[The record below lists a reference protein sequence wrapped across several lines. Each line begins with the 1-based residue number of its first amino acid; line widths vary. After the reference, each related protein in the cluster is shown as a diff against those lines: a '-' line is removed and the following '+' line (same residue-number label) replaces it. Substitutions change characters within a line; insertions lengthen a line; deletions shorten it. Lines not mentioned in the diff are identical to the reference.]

1 MNSTIELIR
10 AKANTKVTI
19 EDPKLGKL
27 DWTLRPIP
35 AYDLLENFDLFTNIP
50 KEEAL
55 DKDEFTEKDAKQI
68 KNSIFPIMRI
78 ILPACSVEPIV
89 TVNSDDPSLKDGTGI
104 HMRDLPFNVVV
115 SLFNEIIKLTGLGEG
130 MEEARKKLQAQIS
143 PKA

>member
-1 MNSTIELIR
+1 MNPTIEAIR

-27 DWTLRPIP
+27 EWTLRPIP

-50 KEEAL
+50 KESDLE
-55 DKDEFTEKDAKQI
+55 KTEFSNAEAKQV

-78 ILPACSVEPIV
+78 ILPACAVEPKV
-89 TVNSDDPSLKDGTGI
+89 TVNSEDPSLKDGTGI

-115 SLFNEIIKLTGLGEG
+115 ALFNEIIKLTGLTEG
-130 MEEARKKLQAQIS
+130 MEETRKKLQAQIS

>member
-1 MNSTIELIR
+1 MNPTIAAIR
-10 AKANTKVTI
+10 EKANTTVTI

-27 DWTLRPIP
+27 EWTLRPIP

-50 KEEAL
+50 KEEDL
-55 DKDEFTEKDAKQI
+55 DKTEFSANEAKQV

-78 ILPACSVEPIV
+78 ILPACSVSPKV
-89 TVNSDDPSLKDGTGI
+89 TVNSEDPCLKDDTGI

-130 MEEARKKLQAQIS
+130 MEETRKKLQAQIS

>member
-1 MNSTIELIR
+1 MNPTIEAIR

-27 DWTLRPIP
+27 EWTLRPIP

-55 DKDEFTEKDAKQI
+55 GKSEFSNDEAKAI

-78 ILPACSVEPIV
+78 ILPACAVDPKV
-89 TVNSDDPSLKDGTGI
+89 TVLTDDPCLTDGTGI

-115 SLFNEIIKLTGLGEG
+115 GLFNEIIKLTGLSEG
-130 MEEARKKLQAQIS
+130 AEEARKKLQA
-143 PKA
+143 PTLEKA

>member
-27 DWTLRPIP
+27 EWTLRPIP
-35 AYDLLENFDLFTNIP
+35 AYDLLENFDLFANIP
-50 KEEAL
+50 KEKDL
-55 DKDEFTEKDAKQI
+55 DKAEFSDNEAKTV

-78 ILPACSVEPIV
+78 ILPACSVSPIV
-89 TVNSDDPSLKDGTGI
+89 TINSDDECIKNGTGI

-115 SLFNEIIKLTGLGEG
+115 SLFNEIIKLTGLNEG
-130 MEEARKKLQAQIS
+130 MDEARKKLQNQIS
-143 PKA
+143 PKV